1 MNEILLKLLKECFDC
16 SEMLENYE
24 KDKTWKKKIVF
35 HSWLLNE
42 EIHSVVTEMFERRL
56 SFQHSSG

>member
-24 KDKTWKKKIVF
+24 KDKT
-35 HSWLLNE
+35 
-42 EIHSVVTEMFERRL
+42 
-56 SFQHSSG
+56 